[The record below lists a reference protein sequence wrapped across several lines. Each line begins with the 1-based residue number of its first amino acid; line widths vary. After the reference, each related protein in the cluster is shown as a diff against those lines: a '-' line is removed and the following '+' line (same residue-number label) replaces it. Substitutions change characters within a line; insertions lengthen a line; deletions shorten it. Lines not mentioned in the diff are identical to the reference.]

1 MTWILVG
8 INDVLTAKM
17 FHAPRYRCI
26 FKNVKA
32 PQLNTDQD
40 GKLIWPRRPLSST
53 VRLFVLRIE
62 RHKQRIEPFSQGWMC
77 ERAFP

>member
-1 MTWILVG
+1 LLSVVG

-32 PQLNTDQD
+32 PQLNTDPD
-40 GKLIWPRRPLSST
+40 GQL
-53 VRLFVLRIE
+53 
-62 RHKQRIEPFSQGWMC
+62 IEP
-77 ERAFP
+77 